1 MSTPTPARH
10 AVRATAT
17 TAVPQP
23 RPSADPPVD
32 ASTPP
37 VDASTGRRSSNRQAA
52 PSEPVGVFGRNPW
65 LVPALGIACVI
76 AVFVSMVLLNW
87 AAGGGTPF
95 DR

>member
-10 AVRATAT
+10 AARATVT
-17 TAVPQP
+17 VPQP

-32 ASTPP
+32 AATGSRSP
-37 VDASTGRRSSNRQAA
+37 DAPA
-52 PSEPVGVFGRNPW
+52 EPTESVGVFGRHPW
-65 LVPALGIACVI
+65 LVPVLGIACVI